1 MCPLGVLPRM
11 PVEVPIGA
19 QAKRQ
24 SCFIP
29 LPHCCVKDHM
39 NLPSK
44 SWLLALAACVALA
57 LFAFRA
63 PLGLVSAEH
72 RSADD
77 KAVAVSVALTETR
90 DMPVYAQAIGTVLA
104 NATVQVKSR
113 IDGQILR
120 AGFQE
125 GQLVKQ
131 GDLLFEIDR
140 APYEAAARAARANL
154 QRDEAQLANASREL
168 NRANEL
174 SKKGYV
180 SAQSKDAAATG
191 MKSLTASVAAGQ
203 AALDQAELQLSYTEI
218 RSPIDGKTGP
228 ILVDAGNII
237 KANDTGA
244 LVEVTQIQPVRI
256 SFSLPQQNLPLLQQ
270 QMRDKTLVAA
280 LRLPVKDG
288 KGADEA
294 PIARVNYIANSVNT
308 ASGTIEL
315 RATYDNPDL
324 RFVPGEYVDVS
335 VRLNELKQ
343 VVTLPRVAVN
353 TGQQGLYVFVVNKE
367 QRAEMRSVTL
377 LHEDADIAAVKGE
390 IRAGEHVVVNGQLRL
405 IEGSQVKIMNDSMGQ
420 PTS

>member
-1 MCPLGVLPRM
+1 
-11 PVEVPIGA
+11 
-19 QAKRQ
+19 
-24 SCFIP
+24 
-29 LPHCCVKDHM
+29 M
-39 NLPSK
+39 NLPPK
-44 SWLLALAACVALA
+44 SWLLALAICAAIA

-63 PLGLVSAEH
+63 PLGLVSTD
-72 RSADD
+72 RQSSND
-77 KAVAVSVALTETR
+77 KAAPVTVAIAITK

-120 AGFQE
+120 TGFQE
-125 GQLVKQ
+125 GQLVKK

-140 APYEAAARAARANL
+140 APYEAAVRAARANL

-180 SAQSKDAAATG
+180 STQTKDAAATG

-244 LVEVTQIQPVRI
+244 LVVVTQVQPVRI
-256 SFSLPQQNLPLLQQ
+256 SFALPQQNLPMLQRQ
-270 QMRDKTLVAA
+270 LREKTLVAA
-280 LRLPVKDG
+280 LRLPMNDKD
-288 KGADEA
+288 KPDET
-294 PIARVNYIANSVNT
+294 PIAKVDYIANSVNT

-335 VRLNELKQ
+335 VRLDELKQ

-353 TGQQGLYVFVVNKE
+353 TGQQGLYVFVVNDE

-377 LHEDADIAAVKGE
+377 LHEDAGIAAVNGE
-390 IRAGEHVVVNGQLRL
+390 IKAGERIVVNGQLRL
-405 IEGSQVKIMNDSMGQ
+405 INGSLVKIMGDSTEQ